1 MYLSYAL
8 SLSGW
13 PCHQNDDDD
22 EKEHCTC
29 CCSLA
34 TADSSYSSYLLSQE
48 LCILRGV
55 SGESWLSLSLSPAT
69 VILLNKRH
77 YHLLLFLV
85 FRIFIKSSHSLPS
98 IATTSHHNPGYNINN
113 LSKLTA
119 TIWKALLHWLIIVI
133 WSLYALMY
141 ACEQGE
147 TITVAVNYFLVA
159 SFLVTTAPPVLTSIV
174 GKALSLNLMA
184 CVKSC
189 KAGADVVS
197 VNTLFFILAI
207 ITDSLFN
214 NGSSSTHI
222 PLLISASSFLLAL

>member
-48 LCILRGV
+48 LCILREEV
-55 SGESWLSLSLSPAT
+55 SGESCLSLSLSPAT

-133 WSLYALMY
+133 
-141 ACEQGE
+141 
-147 TITVAVNYFLVA
+147 
-159 SFLVTTAPPVLTSIV
+159 
-174 GKALSLNLMA
+174 
-184 CVKSC
+184 
-189 KAGADVVS
+189 
-197 VNTLFFILAI
+197 
-207 ITDSLFN
+207 
-214 NGSSSTHI
+214 
-222 PLLISASSFLLAL
+222 